1 MKKKNDEKVTL
12 TMDDEIVQMK
22 LITGETV
29 LAAFSPNNDQIEDSF
44 ILMCVLEMVPFDS
57 YEEDDDDDRPMEYFL
72 LRPWITYVEDVRME
86 VSVNPTNV
94 IYMTTPALKL
104 KEQYFKSLKEIS
116 KSLGKQDAIEKGEKS
131 ETESENGVGSS
142 VIAFR
147 PRDAEA
153 ILLKED

>member
-1 MKKKNDEKVTL
+1 MKKKDDEKVTL

-57 YEEDDDDDRPMEYFL
+57 YEEDDDDRPMEYFL

-94 IYMTTPALKL
+94 IYMTTPATKL

-116 KSLGKQDAIEKGEKS
+116 KSLGKQDAIEKGGKS
-131 ETESENGVGSS
+131 ETESENELGSS

-147 PRDAEA
+147 PRDTEA

>member
-57 YEEDDDDDRPMEYFL
+57 YDEDDDDDRPMEYFL

-116 KSLGKQDAIEKGEKS
+116 KSLGKQDAIADKAKEEVKTEKGS
-131 ETESENGVGSS
+131 GSS
-142 VIAFR
+142 VIAFK
-147 PRDAEA
+147 PRDTEA
-153 ILLKED
+153 VFLKED